1 MRTKKAILNYIT
13 DVVPMIILALIGL
26 VKIDFFIDFL
36 GKDKNGLYNLYSQI
50 MAYVTIV
57 DGGLTSAVLYRMYA
71 PIAAKD
77 YNKLGRLLKGSRT
90 IFYIIGG
97 LVFALGVIVSFF
109 LPALAK
115 NNTFEFSYL
124 QGTFLIYLIGGTIP
138 YFCIVSKTLLEG
150 YQEKYISN
158 TITQSVAI
166 IKGIFEILVLLWGAD
181 LYTIIILY
189 TASNLASSVIIYV
202 ISKKR
207 YSYIP
212 IKEVKPSYEILSDVR
227 DLMIH
232 KVGTLVASNVDMI
245 VISAMKGL
253 GYVTIYSS
261 YYYIIKNLTDI
272 LGKISYSMTAGIG
285 DLIQHGKEKTYEF
298 FMEFNAFSFFL
309 GIIVS
314 VPLMLVIN
322 PFVDI
327 WLGGKIESTFLLAL
341 SFTLIT
347 FYYIV
352 RMPFRTFVTSA
363 GLFRETRMLPVVETI
378 VNLTLSIVLVQYLGV
393 AGVLIAT
400 FIAYMVSDYFPRPVI
415 LYHTLF
421 ERSSRGF
428 FIKNTIFILFAV
440 INYVVMFF
448 ISRPLL
454 RIADNYIVWFLIS
467 CAIFAVNFA
476 FTVIEFYFSGN
487 LLFKDRISGI
497 IRKVMHRDRR

>member
-1 MRTKKAILNYIT
+1 MRTKKVILNYIT

-26 VKIDFFIDFL
+26 IKIDYFIAFL

-71 PIAAKD
+71 PIASKD
-77 YNKLGRLLKGSRT
+77 YNKLARLLKGSRRV
-90 IFYIIGG
+90 FYIIGV
-97 LVFALGVIVSFF
+97 LVFGLGIIVSFF
-109 LPALAK
+109 LPTLVK

-124 QGTFLIYLIGGTIP
+124 QGTFLIYLIGGTVP
-138 YFCIVSKTLLEG
+138 YFCIVSKTVLEG
-150 YQEKYISN
+150 YQEKYIAN
-158 TITQSVAI
+158 TVTQSVAI
-166 IKGIFEILVLLWGAD
+166 VKGIFEILVLLWGAD

-189 TASNLASSVIIYV
+189 TLSNVVSSVIIYA

-207 YSYIP
+207 YSSIRL
-212 IKEVKPSYEILSDVR
+212 KDVEPSYEILSDVR

-232 KVGTLVASNVDMI
+232 KIGTLVASNVDMI
-245 VISAMKGL
+245 IISAMKGL

-285 DLIQHGKEKTYEF
+285 DLIQHGKQKTYEF

-314 VPLMLVIN
+314 IPLLLVIN
-322 PFVDI
+322 PFVAI
-327 WLGGKIESTFLLAL
+327 WLKGKIEPTFLLAFA
-341 SFTLIT
+341 FTLVT
-347 FYYIV
+347 FYYII

-363 GLFRETRMLPVVETI
+363 GLFKETRMLPVVETI
-378 VNLTLSIVLVQYLGV
+378 VNLILSIVLVKHLGV

-415 LYHTLF
+415 LYHAVF
-421 ERSSRGF
+421 ERSSRPF
-428 FIKNTIFILFAV
+428 FAKNLLFVFFAV
-440 INYVVMFF
+440 INYAIMYL
-448 ISRPLL
+448 ISRPL
-454 RIADNYIVWFLIS
+454 ISMMNNYFTWFLIS
-467 CAIFAVNFA
+467 CIVFALNFVMT
-476 FTVIEFYFSGN
+476 FLEFYFSGN
-487 LLFKDRISGI
+487 LLFKDRVMGI
-497 IRKVMHRDRR
+497 IRKVLHRDRG